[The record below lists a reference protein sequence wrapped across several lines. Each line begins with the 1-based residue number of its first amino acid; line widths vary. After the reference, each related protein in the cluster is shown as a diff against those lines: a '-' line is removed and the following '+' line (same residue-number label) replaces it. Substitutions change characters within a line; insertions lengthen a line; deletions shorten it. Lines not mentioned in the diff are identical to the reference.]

1 MLIALHLDIGPT
13 LAVGALVACAHLVF
27 QVNISA
33 LVVDRYPMRIVA
45 TVFGLIAAGSALGGF
60 ASTRIVG
67 EIAST
72 GSYDAIFLLMGLLHP
87 LAWLVAWASVRSRK

>member
-1 MLIALHLDIGPT
+1 
-13 LAVGALVACAHLVF
+13 
-27 QVNISA
+27 

-45 TVFGLIAAGSALGGF
+45 TVFGLIAGGSALGGF

-87 LAWLVAWASVRSRK
+87 LAWLMAWLSTRTKQ